1 MKIRYLEKDN
11 KDLEMDLDDV
21 DATLSI
27 NKNLINALV
36 DSRKDFNQVYKET
49 IRLMQDEINVLSQR
63 NKKLKDERE
72 SLKSRMLVF
81 DQIQMNHELKEK
93 ELAQH
98 FEYEK
103 IEIVEQLEKKEY
115 TLQLLEQRLFDVESF
130 LWKMGRE
137 DPAIRDQLL

>member
-1 MKIRYLEKDN
+1 
-11 KDLEMDLDDV
+11 
-21 DATLSI
+21 
-27 NKNLINALV
+27 
-36 DSRKDFNQVYKET
+36 
-49 IRLMQDEINVLSQR
+49 
-63 NKKLKDERE
+63 
-72 SLKSRMLVF
+72 MLVF